1 MYVCVYVCMF
11 ICVSVHITV
20 VEALD
25 VLLAASVMSIYI
37 YIYILCMYAHAL

>member
-1 MYVCVYVCMF
+1 VCMF

-37 YIYILCMYAHAL
+37 YILCMYAHAL